1 MEKNAAA
8 GRTFGSIPVATPPP
22 VSSSAITQSKPANSF
37 QLRSRG
43 QGMGMETSS
52 SHGLHGF
59 GDETA
64 SVYMG
69 LDAKLTDSS
78 EMLPLKS
85 SAGHNVMVVSQG
97 KVTLCMTFSSVYVTI
112 RVILFWHS
120 VPKLAFALW

>member
-1 MEKNAAA
+1 MSSSHSDYSLEQFTQMEKNAAA

-22 VSSSAITQSKPANSF
+22 VSSSAVTQSKPATSF

-43 QGMGMETSS
+43 QGLGMETSS

-59 GDETA
+59 GDETG

-69 LDAKLTDSS
+69 LDAKSTDSS

-97 KVTLCMTFSSVYVTI
+97 KGTSS
-112 RVILFWHS
+112 
-120 VPKLAFALW
+120 

>member
-1 MEKNAAA
+1 MSSSHSDYSLKQFFSLHFAQMEKNAAA

-22 VSSSAITQSKPANSF
+22 VSSSAVTQSKPATSF

-43 QGMGMETSS
+43 QGLGMETSS

-59 GDETA
+59 GDESG

-69 LDAKLTDSS
+69 LDAKSTDSS

-97 KVTLCMTFSSVYVTI
+97 KGTSSRIV
-112 RVILFWHS
+112 
-120 VPKLAFALW
+120 